1 MPAVSQL
8 SYEEGDIQYLSR
20 ADHFANYDAA
30 TAAPSTTLGEEYRA
44 KFLNNDVY
52 DPADYNND
60 GDAMPTTGAKNGM
73 TLADLRGADFDDP
86 NWEKLLDQLT
96 VAEMNEMIAMGGFAT
111 VAAPSVGKV
120 ATTDCDGPASINN
133 NFTRTSSIGFP
144 GCTLISATWNR
155 QMAHDYGRSIG
166 QMAAVTQPPRLI
178 PWVR

>member
-73 TLADLRGADFDDP
+73 TLADLRGADFGDGNERDDRHGR
-86 NWEKLLDQLT
+86 L
-96 VAEMNEMIAMGGFAT
+96 
-111 VAAPSVGKV
+111 
-120 ATTDCDGPASINN
+120 
-133 NFTRTSSIGFP
+133 RH
-144 GCTLISATWNR
+144 R
-155 QMAHDYGRSIG
+155 GRSQRG
-166 QMAAVTQPPRLI
+166 QGGHH
-178 PWVR
+178 

>member
-133 NFTRTSSIGFP
+133 NFTDVGSSA
-144 GCTLISATWNR
+144 S
-155 QMAHDYGRSIG
+155 
-166 QMAAVTQPPRLI
+166 PPA
-178 PWVR
+178 P